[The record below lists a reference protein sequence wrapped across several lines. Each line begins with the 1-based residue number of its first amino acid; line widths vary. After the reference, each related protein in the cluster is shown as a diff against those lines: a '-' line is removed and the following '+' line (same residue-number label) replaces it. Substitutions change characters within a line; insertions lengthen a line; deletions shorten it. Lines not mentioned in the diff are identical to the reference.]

1 MSAILILC
9 MILPLAAGFSAW
21 FSCRME
27 ESLLLAVLTMITVGY
42 GMALSGMLWLS
53 GPMVWLLNGAGG
65 AWAWY
70 AFCVKKKIPARM
82 LWQGIVLFLVLA
94 MLYWWLCRGYAFTDW
109 DDFSHW
115 GKAVKW
121 MYGTDT
127 MYTVPASTDG
137 FKSYPP
143 ATALWQYMILK
154 AGGFPFRE
162 DVVLYANALLTAA
175 LLVLPFRA
183 VDYRHKPFR
192 AIGMAVLMAV
202 LPGTIYPSWFQRASV
217 DGLLGLF
224 AGIMILSA
232 FLPGRSRATPWLE
245 TVGCFVLALVKT
257 SGTGLAA
264 MAALVMLG
272 AGLRA
277 GRRQTAVFP
286 LPAVLGAKL
295 SWSVYLTLMGAGERW
310 QWPGGLTGG
319 IFSLVTGRADEYR
332 YTVLK
337 NFAGTIFFQG
347 NYGPGQTVPF
357 MILPA
362 VLAVFTVLTGLSN
375 KKSRRKTVWRNLLP
389 PAAAVLAVTGVF
401 VLSLLYSYLYLFSSA
416 EAMYLASIYRY
427 LDTCTMMLMT
437 AAIVLPFVFAGEGK
451 CCAVSVPVALAVVW
465 LFPAGSFLRTVMQA
479 PQLAAQSQNDRVLCR
494 QAADRIRALGESS
507 PRLQLITANDAG
519 AAALRID
526 YELVPERLPEQLT
539 ILKTEN
545 PNGEPWVHVVSAEEW
560 SRELAQ
566 YFDYVYLYCPEDQFV
581 ADYLSVFE
589 DESQVVVDR
598 MFRVVVQPD
607 GTARLRCLDE

>member
-1 MSAILILC
+1 MSPILILC

-27 ESLLLAVLTMITVGY
+27 ESLLLAVLAMIAAGY
-42 GMALSGMLWLS
+42 AAALSGMLWLA
-53 GPMVWLLNGAGG
+53 GPVVWLLNAVGG
-65 AWAWY
+65 VWALDT
-70 AFCVKKKIPARM
+70 FCIRKKLPVR
-82 LWQGIVLFLVLA
+82 LLGQGCVLFLALA
-94 MLYWWLCRGYAFTDW
+94 GLYWWICRGYVFTDW

-175 LLVLPFRA
+175 LLLLPFRSMKF
-183 VDYRHKPFR
+183 RHHPFR
-192 AIGMAVLMAV
+192 VVGMAVLMAI
-202 LPGTIYPSWFQRASV
+202 LPGMVYSSWFQRASV

-224 AGIMILSA
+224 AGILVLSA

-245 TVGCFVLALVKT
+245 VSGCFVLALVKT
-257 SGTGLAA
+257 SGTGLAV
-264 MAALVMLG
+264 MTALVMLCT
-272 AGLRA
+272 GLCA
-277 GRRQTAVFP
+277 GRRRSAAFP
-286 LPAVLGAKL
+286 LIAVLAAKF
-295 SWSVYLTLMGAGERW
+295 SWSIHLILMGAGERW

-319 IFSLVTGRADEYR
+319 IFTLLTGRADEYR
-332 YTVLK
+332 YAVLK
-337 NFAGTIFFQG
+337 NFAGTIFLQG
-347 NYGPGQTVPF
+347 NYGPGQTIPF
-357 MILPA
+357 MALPA
-362 VLAVFTVLTGLSN
+362 VLAASALLSGLSSP
-375 KKSRRKTVWRNLLP
+375 KSRRKSVWRDLLP
-389 PAAAVLAVTGVF
+389 PAAAILAITGVF
-401 VLSLLYSYLYLFSSA
+401 VLSLLYSYLYLFSAA
-416 EAMYLASIYRY
+416 EAMYLASVYRY

-437 AAIVLPFVFAGEGK
+437 ASIVLPFVFSGEEK
-451 CCAVSVPVALAVVW
+451 WYTAAVPVALTFVW
-465 LFPAGSFLRTVMQA
+465 LFPAGTFLRTVMQA
-479 PQLAAQSQNDRVLCR
+479 PQLAAQSQNDRVLSR
-494 QAADRIRALGESS
+494 HAAERILALGEAS

-526 YELVPERLPEQLT
+526 YELIPQCLPEQQT

-545 PNGEPWVHVVSAEEW
+545 PNGEPWVRVVSAEEW
-560 SRELAQ
+560 SRDLAQ
-566 YFDYVYLYCPEDQFV
+566 NFDYVYLYCPEDQFV
-581 ADYLSVFE
+581 ADYLSIFE

-598 MFRVVVQPD
+598 MFRVIVQAD